1 MASADQHVCEPCSRG
16 ETVSSGY
23 SWCSDCEE
31 ILCDVCDKSHR
42 VNKLTLSHNLTEI
55 RELPFIPKETV
66 IIFRLCG
73 NHPEK
78 IVDFYC
84 AFHDVVC
91 CQTCI
96 AESHRACQQVKV
108 IDDVSGGIKSSAL
121 VEDASKAVASLL
133 KTFQSLIEN
142 RNSNKESVFLQELI
156 IKTSIAKLKQDL
168 LQHVESL
175 EKSLLSELSKLKS
188 EAASQLDTDLAIT
201 KSKSKRWQKIKQE
214 LDFNIEHGSNNQL
227 FRLVQNLKNKISDE
241 ETKLEEN
248 LTRTMKL
255 DLEYFVKEEDLY
267 NIISS
272 HCKVNIANQHC
283 GISHLSQLHTKAQF
297 VPAVLSFTPAN
308 SIDLSMHGTCAIS
321 GIEIID
327 DRLLLCHFKAS
338 KILVYTNDGTFVKEK
353 FTEIKPYQI
362 SKISNESHIAVTTL
376 DCLNILVIDSES
388 LDCIRKINT
397 EKSYSAVKTLD
408 HAFFVGGDNVLDI
421 MSMDGSVN
429 RSFVVPW
436 LDKGTIRHI
445 RKRQD
450 DTLLFTNSY
459 TLYCI
464 RLIDGTQYFEYS
476 STTAARG
483 IAEDQYGNIYIA
495 DRSQKNIHRIAP
507 DGSFIDIVLT
517 EDDGIGIP
525 TALQFNS
532 DYSKLYVGMDNN
544 KMLAVFECK

>member
-1 MASADQHVCEPCSRG
+1 MSKTETDTDIFHMASADQHVCEPCSRG

-66 IIFRLCG
+66 INFRLCG

-121 VEDASKAVASLL
+121 VEDASKAVSSLL
-133 KTFQSLIEN
+133 KTFQSVIEN
-142 RNSNKESVFLQELI
+142 RNSNKESVFLQEPI

-188 EAASQLDTDLAIT
+188 EAASQLDTDLAKT

-248 LTRTMKL
+248 LTRTMNF
-255 DLEYFVKEEDLY
+255 DLKYFVKEDLC

-272 HCKVNIANQHC
+272 HCKINIANQHC
-283 GISHLSQLHTKAQF
+283 GISHRSHLHTKAQF
-297 VPAVLSFTPAN
+297 VPAVLSFTPTN
-308 SIDLSMHGTCAIS
+308 SIDLSLHGTCAIS

-327 DRLLLCHFKAS
+327 DRLFAM
-338 KILVYTNDGTFVKEK
+338 
-353 FTEIKPYQI
+353 
-362 SKISNESHIAVTTL
+362 
-376 DCLNILVIDSES
+376 S
-388 LDCIRKINT
+388 L
-397 EKSYSAVKTLD
+397 
-408 HAFFVGGDNVLDI
+408 
-421 MSMDGSVN
+421 
-429 RSFVVPW
+429 
-436 LDKGTIRHI
+436 
-445 RKRQD
+445 
-450 DTLLFTNSY
+450 
-459 TLYCI
+459 
-464 RLIDGTQYFEYS
+464 
-476 STTAARG
+476 
-483 IAEDQYGNIYIA
+483 
-495 DRSQKNIHRIAP
+495 
-507 DGSFIDIVLT
+507 
-517 EDDGIGIP
+517 
-525 TALQFNS
+525 
-532 DYSKLYVGMDNN
+532 
-544 KMLAVFECK
+544 